1 MSTATVVCLAAFNHL
16 LGQATWARERLRP
29 HAGRHAHL
37 DLAPFAVAFTIAED
51 GTFVA
56 SPADAAPE
64 VTLTL
69 PLADTLAALGGGLE
83 AVMASAR
90 IAGSADLADALVFVF
105 RHLRWD
111 IEEDL
116 AKFIGDIAAHRLVEA
131 PRRLAS
137 AATGAFGEE
146 TAPLIGRAENERFA
160 RDIQALE
167 AGLSKLEEQ
176 IGRMKGQGTP
186 D

>member
-1 MSTATVVCLAAFNHL
+1 MSVAEAVCLAAFNHL
-16 LGQATWARERLRP
+16 LGQAGWARERLRS
-29 HAGRHAHL
+29 HAGRHASL
-37 DLAPFAVAFTIAED
+37 DLAPLAVAFTIAED
-51 GTFVA
+51 GAFAA

-69 PLADTLAALGGGLE
+69 PLADVLAALGGGQE
-83 AVMASAR
+83 AVMAKAR
-90 IAGSADLADALVFVF
+90 IAGSADLADALAFVV

-116 AKFIGDIAAHRLVEA
+116 AKFVGDIAAHRLFEA

-137 AATGAFGEE
+137 AVTVAFGEE
-146 TAPLIGRAENERFA
+146 SAPLTRRVENERFA

-167 AGLSKLEEQ
+167 TGLSKLEEH
-176 IGRMKGQGTP
+176 IGRMKRPGK
-186 D
+186 